1 MIEMLKWLG
10 VVVAA
15 VAVYAA
21 IVILICRGLGVRTRA
36 ELQAGLDPYEPD
48 PVLDRG
54 DGLYVR
60 GWAKRPRTS
69 AAVDASAY
77 YAEVRRTTR

>member
-15 VAVYAA
+15 VTVYAA
-21 IVILICRGLGVRTRA
+21 LVWFTLRVLGVRTRA

-60 GWAKRPRTS
+60 GWMKRPRTS
-69 AAVDASAY
+69 AAVDASSDY
-77 YAEVRRTTR
+77 VEVRRATR